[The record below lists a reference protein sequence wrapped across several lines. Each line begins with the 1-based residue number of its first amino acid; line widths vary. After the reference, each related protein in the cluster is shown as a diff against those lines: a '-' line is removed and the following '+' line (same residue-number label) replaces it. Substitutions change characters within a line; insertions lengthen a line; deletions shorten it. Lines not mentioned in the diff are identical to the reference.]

1 MFMNHTMN
9 DQERLRLNQRVA
21 EVEKNADVQVVLAV
35 TSRCDAYAELP
46 WKAFAL
52 GASVAGL
59 ILVLLNML
67 GAGCVYCASAFIAV
81 SATLAAGAVCAI
93 VCVLVP
99 AFARLFLDAVRAE
112 VESRQYAESL
122 FLSRELFVTRRRTG
136 ILVLV
141 SLFERR
147 VVLLPDAGLYGRLS
161 QGDMQDVIAHI
172 AKPLASGRIADAFGE
187 GLNRLESLLS
197 FTASGRPAEN
207 ELPDGIIE
215 GERP

>member
-1 MFMNHTMN
+1 MNHAMN

-21 EVEKNADVQVVLAV
+21 EVERNVDVQVVLAV
-35 TSRCDAYAELP
+35 VDRCDVYAELP

-59 ILVLLNML
+59 LIALSNML
-67 GAGCVYCASAFIAV
+67 GSGCVYCASSFIAV
-81 SATLAAGAVCAI
+81 SATLAVGAMCAL
-93 VCVLVP
+93 VCVIAP

-122 FLSRELFVTRRRTG
+122 FLSRELFAVRRRTG

-147 VVLLPDAGLYGRLS
+147 VIVLPDTGLSERLS
-161 QGDMQDVIAHI
+161 QDAIQEVIARI
-172 AKPLASGRIADAFGE
+172 TKPLASGQIANAFGE
-187 GLNRLESLLS
+187 GLNRLESLLAV
-197 FTASGRPAEN
+197 TATGRPVEN